1 MATSIGKKIRSRR
14 TELAMSLDQLAK
26 ATESSKGYL
35 WELENREKANPSTD
49 KLIKIAAA
57 LSVTEEFLL
66 DRSTEVDPETGMLD
80 EAFFRRYKQLD
91 TRAKK
96 KVRQFLD
103 LWDDED

>member
-14 TELAMSLDQLAK
+14 NELEMSLDQLAK
-26 ATESSKGYL
+26 ATGSSKGYL

-49 KLIKIAAA
+49 KLIKIASA
-57 LSVTEEFLL
+57 LRVTEEFLL

-103 LWDDED
+103 FWDDED